1 MNFLYVDML
10 FFSLQFLRLCALGAL
25 HVFFPDTP
33 EKAFQADFCLQVTF
47 CGVGVAV
54 AVVVAVDDIVGVGV
68 AVVVAS
74 QESRFRRQTRR

>member
-1 MNFLYVDML
+1 MKFFYLDIIL
-10 FFSLQFLRLCALGAL
+10 FSLQFLRLCALGAL
-25 HVFFPDTP
+25 HVFFPDIP
-33 EKAFQADFCLQVTF
+33 EKAFQADFCLQGTF
-47 CGVGVAV
+47 CGVGVGV